1 METTGMQKQFELTRS
16 KLLEVFGELTEA
28 EADYQPEGFN
38 NTIRWQLGHILVS
51 AEAFLFNY
59 PGCESPLPK
68 LYGEFFNSGTS
79 PKYWQRSAP
88 SLNDIKSNYL
98 SQEKRIKKLPQE
110 YWREEVTGPL
120 SKFNLQTKN
129 ELFHF
134 LLNHEAMHLGQ
145 IQSLVKLAKHHTV
158 TNQY

>member
-1 METTGMQKQFELTRS
+1 METAGMQKQFELTRS
-16 KLLEVFGELTEA
+16 KLHEIFDSLTEA
-28 EADYQPEGFN
+28 EADFQPDGFN
-38 NTIRWQLGHILVS
+38 NTIRWQLGHVLVS
-51 AEAFLFNY
+51 AEAFLFDY
-59 PGCESPLPK
+59 PGSGSPLPK

-88 SLNDIKSNYL
+88 SLKDIKSNYL
-98 SQEKRIKKLPQE
+98 AQEKRIKELPQD
-110 YWREEVTGPL
+110 YWRGEVTGPL
-120 SKFNLQTKN
+120 SKFNLRTKS

-145 IQSLVKLAKHHTV
+145 IQSLQKLAKQHAI